1 MFSRRVWKIKH
12 HRTLTKLVFRFDD
25 VFSEKQKQKL
35 TDNLWF
41 LLEMVFNFCWRR
53 EVSNFAFDG
62 FGHNFTRWVS
72 LFFGDRNFRR
82 WVLEIWDGICSVLE
96 MGIWWHG
103 LEMEIG
109 ELEIG
114 FGESWDWENGYLL
127 KLRRRESACVKEEG
141 MSFLNF
147 FFYGVRLPFCT
158 YGRCELHWKGK
169 KKKKSDI
176 KI

>member
-114 FGESWDWENGYLL
+114 FGESWDSGRMGICWNWEEESQRVL
-127 KLRRRESACVKEEG
+127 KKKEWV
-141 MSFLNF
+141 FWTF
-147 FFYGVRLPFCT
+147 FFTGWGYHSVPMAGVSST
-158 YGRCELHWKGK
+158 EKGQK
-169 KKKKSDI
+169 KKKK
-176 KI
+176 K